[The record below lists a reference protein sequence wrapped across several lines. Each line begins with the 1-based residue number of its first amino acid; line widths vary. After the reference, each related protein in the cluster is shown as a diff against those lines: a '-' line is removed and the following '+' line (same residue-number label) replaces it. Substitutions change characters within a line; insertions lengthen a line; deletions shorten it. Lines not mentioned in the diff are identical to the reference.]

1 MVAFVEGT
9 IVSDGSNTP
18 VVATIL
24 LENDWLSVRDSVVKI
39 NDGDTPLETSG
50 DADTAIVTSNE
61 LSVGVNTK
69 LEVGTSIVSV
79 ITGVGSSEPGV
90 VRVSETDSEI
100 LEVRLSENCTTTLGI
115 DVLNITVNDGDSA
128 NTVVVSIVK
137 LGVKTSKLKLE
148 VAKEVSTTANEEI
161 SAVELILV
169 WVGTKVCVGVGKADK
184 LGDKS
189 ETEVI
194 RLGVAS
200 VTENDSALLDDTTT
214 VGVGVLCTS
223 SEENG
228 ERKVADTT
236 VEVATVSKI
245 SMLSVLVGS
254 IKVEVCTCSEDD

>member
-115 DVLNITVNDGDSA
+115 DVTVNDGDSA

>member
-1 MVAFVEGT
+1 MVAFEEGT

-24 LENDWLSVRDSVVKI
+24 LENDWLGVRDSVVKI
-39 NDGDTPLETSG
+39 NDEDTALETSG

-115 DVLNITVNDGDSA
+115 DVTVNDGDSA

>member
-1 MVAFVEGT
+1 MEGT

-39 NDGDTPLETSG
+39 NDGDTPLETSA

-100 LEVRLSENCTTTLGI
+100 LEVRLSEDCTTTLGS
-115 DVLNITVNDGDSA
+115 DVLNTTVNDGDSA

-169 WVGTKVCVGVGKADK
+169 WVETKVCVGVGKTDK
-184 LGDKS
+184 LGDK
-189 ETEVI
+189 
-194 RLGVAS
+194 
-200 VTENDSALLDDTTT
+200 
-214 VGVGVLCTS
+214 
-223 SEENG
+223 
-228 ERKVADTT
+228 
-236 VEVATVSKI
+236 
-245 SMLSVLVGS
+245 
-254 IKVEVCTCSEDD
+254 